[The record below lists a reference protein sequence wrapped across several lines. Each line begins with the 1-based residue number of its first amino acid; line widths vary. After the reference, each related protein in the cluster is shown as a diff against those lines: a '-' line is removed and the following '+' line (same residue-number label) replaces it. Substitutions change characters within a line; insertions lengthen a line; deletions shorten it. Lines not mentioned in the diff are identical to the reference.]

1 MLKTPR
7 FWLGTISTAVFL
19 FFLLRT
25 IDPEDF
31 LDAIKQANY
40 WYLVPAVA
48 IYFVAVVFRAA
59 RWHYLLKPLGDVP
72 MKRLYPSVLIGFMVN
87 NLLPVRI
94 GELFRAYL
102 IGDSEKISKSGA
114 FATIAMERFLDA
126 IVLVAV
132 AFAISLFVS
141 VPDWLETTI
150 ILMAVS
156 VAAAV
161 AGLILMLV
169 SEKTAAALLRMLFR
183 PLPLRLR
190 EKIYVLIAEF
200 LIGLR
205 SIKNPSH
212 IARALFFSV
221 LTWATESSIFY
232 IMALAFDFP
241 FDSQLVVGILLAVA
255 AANLLTAV
263 PSSAGGVGPFEFAT
277 RETVAHF
284 GVTHAVAT
292 AFAVVVHAVLIVPVV
307 AAGLYFLWTRNI
319 SLRSIAK
326 STKMAEAVPSS
337 APVETHRS

>member
-7 FWLGTISTAVFL
+7 FWLGTITTAVFL

-25 IDPEDF
+25 IDPQEF
-31 LDAIKQANY
+31 ADAIKQANY
-40 WYLVPAVA
+40 WYLIPAVA

-59 RWHYLLKPLGDVP
+59 RWHYLLKPLGNVP
-72 MKRLYPSVLIGFMVN
+72 MRRLYPSVLIGFMVN
-87 NLLPVRI
+87 NLLPVRL

-114 FATIAMERFLDA
+114 FATIAMERLLDA
-126 IVLVAV
+126 VVLAAL
-132 AFAISLFVS
+132 AFVISLFVS

-150 ILMAVS
+150 VVMAIG
-156 VAAAV
+156 VALSL
-161 AGLILMLV
+161 AGLVLMLV

-183 PLPLRLR
+183 PFPLKLR

-200 LIGLR
+200 LVGLR
-205 SIKNPSH
+205 SIKNPAH
-212 IARALFFSV
+212 IFAALLFSI

-232 IMALAFDFP
+232 IMALAFGFS
-241 FDSQLVVGILLAVA
+241 FDSQLVIGILLAVA

-277 RETVAHF
+277 RETIVHF
-284 GVTHAVAT
+284 GVSHAVAT

-319 SLRSIAK
+319 SLRSISK
-326 STKMAEAVPSS
+326 RTRLSDPVPVSS
-337 APVETHRS
+337 SVESPRN